1 MTIPHHHPH
10 RTEVTP
16 SILRFS
22 VWERLIGAVIVVA
35 ILWAAIFWAIA

>member
-10 RTEVTP
+10 RVEVTP

-22 VWERLIGAVIVVA
+22 AWERLAGAGLVSA
-35 ILWAAIFWAIA
+35 ILWAAIFWAMA